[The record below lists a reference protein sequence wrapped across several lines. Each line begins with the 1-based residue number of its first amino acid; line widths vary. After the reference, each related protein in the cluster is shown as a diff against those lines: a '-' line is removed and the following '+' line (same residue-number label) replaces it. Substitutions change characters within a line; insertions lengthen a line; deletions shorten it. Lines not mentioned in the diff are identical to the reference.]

1 MRLRIKKTGYNLQ
14 SFDAMMRVYLSPIK
28 MSKDNTG
35 SDEKREF
42 LDASIVVSPGGPSR
56 PQSSAAVDTT
66 ASKKGS
72 VLSRA
77 ARKRLKDRKVPELME
92 VSQFYCLEFECQ
104 QVRKEHYLSTGR
116 LVLRRHEGTA
126 CGTSWP
132 SAVAL
137 GTRCTGPCTGTVS
150 QVFLGKNCPR
160 LHVFCLWF

>member
-1 MRLRIKKTGYNLQ
+1 
-14 SFDAMMRVYLSPIK
+14 MMRVYLSPIK

-77 ARKRLKDRKVPELME
+77 ARKRLKDRQVRELME
-92 VSQFYCLEFECQ
+92 VSQFY
-104 QVRKEHYLSTGR
+104 YLDLDTSKSEKSTTYQRGCWCCA
-116 LVLRRHEGTA
+116 GTRVQRA
-126 CGTSWP
+126 AHCVP
-132 SAVAL
+132 STVAL
-137 GTRCTGPCTGTVS
+137 GTIRTGPCTGTVS
-150 QVFLGKNCPR
+150 QVFFRVNVGFG
-160 LHVFCLWF
+160 HVKFAFNVN